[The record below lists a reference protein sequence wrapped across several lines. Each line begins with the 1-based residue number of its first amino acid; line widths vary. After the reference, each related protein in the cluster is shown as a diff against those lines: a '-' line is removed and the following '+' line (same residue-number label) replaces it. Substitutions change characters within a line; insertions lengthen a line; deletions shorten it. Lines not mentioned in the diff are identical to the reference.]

1 MPFYSSLAAHKN
13 AHNKQRNKPN
23 PNQNKQAK
31 LLDRMSKGIREAPT
45 KAVMNE
51 LALRSGETPD
61 AAYGLRQSLATAGA
75 LIGSTVSTLV
85 FIGTGHNYIATFAA
99 ASVPPLFALAWLV
112 AQFKDDLLGRGDEAK
127 ANARAKV
134 DKAAAIAAAAAK
146 RAADGQD
153 PLEDEKPFTLLQKAR
168 ALVGAFKPAYW
179 QALLV
184 VAALYFA
191 RFDASFVSLRAK
203 QVMARGAIPMLF
215 FVSSLIQTFLTAP
228 LAKAAG
234 TGVATRNKLLAAG
247 FFAMVAANFCFG
259 SSLCA
264 TPAGM
269 FAGASLLGLHM
280 ALTHSITVSMVASYM
295 PTGEVKGVGK
305 LSGTAVSFTDFLLG
319 FVLAASNVLA
329 GRLSDAAQQAGHGNV
344 GCFAGGAVACG
355 AALVLLVLFARFGAL
370 GRDDEI
376 VAKARKPKP
385 A

>member
-1 MPFYSSLAAHKN
+1 
-13 AHNKQRNKPN
+13 
-23 PNQNKQAK
+23 
-31 LLDRMSKGIREAPT
+31 MSKGIREAPT
-45 KAVMNE
+45 KAVLNE
-51 LALRSGETPD
+51 LALKSGDSPD

-85 FIGTGHNYIATFAA
+85 FLGTGHNYIATFTA
-99 ASVPPLFALAWLV
+99 ASVPPLLALLWLV
-112 AQFKDDLLGRGDEAK
+112 SQFKDEIFGGNKEKQAEQ
-127 ANARAKV
+127 
-134 DKAAAIAAAAAK
+134 AAAK
-146 RAADGQD
+146 VAKAAKQAAKDAAKAAGTVIASAD
-153 PLEDEKPFTLLQKAR
+153 EDAPMTLLQKAR

-179 QALLV
+179 QALIV

-203 QVMARGAIPMLF
+203 QVMTRGAIPMLF

-247 FFAMVAANFCFG
+247 FLAMVAANFCFG

-264 TPAGM
+264 SPAGM

-295 PTGEVKGVGK
+295 PTGEVKGIGK

-329 GRLSDAAQQAGHGNV
+329 GRLSDAAQQSGYGNV

-355 AALVLLVLFARFGAL
+355 LAMVLLLVFAKFGAL

>member
-1 MPFYSSLAAHKN
+1 
-13 AHNKQRNKPN
+13 
-23 PNQNKQAK
+23 
-31 LLDRMSKGIREAPT
+31 MSKGIREAPT

-51 LALRSGETPD
+51 LALKSGDAPD

-85 FIGTGHNYIATFAA
+85 FLGTGHNYIATFTA
-99 ASVPPLFALAWLV
+99 ASIPPLLALMWLV
-112 AQFKDDLLGRGDEAK
+112 SQFKDELFGKKKEEQDAAAK
-127 ANARAKV
+127 AAKAAK
-134 DKAAAIAAAAAK
+134 DAAKAAAKAAGNAVSSSDE
-146 RAADGQD
+146 DGSSM
-153 PLEDEKPFTLLQKAR
+153 TLLQKAK

-234 TGVATRNKLLAAG
+234 TGVATRNRLLAAG

-264 TPAGM
+264 SPAGM

-295 PTGEVKGVGK
+295 PTGEVKGIGK

-329 GRLSDAAQQAGHGNV
+329 GRLSDAAQQAGYGNV
-344 GCFAGGAVACG
+344 GCFAGGAAACG
-355 AALVLLVLFARFGAL
+355 VAMLLLLLFAKFGAL

>member
-1 MPFYSSLAAHKN
+1 
-13 AHNKQRNKPN
+13 
-23 PNQNKQAK
+23 
-31 LLDRMSKGIREAPT
+31 MSKGIREAPT

-51 LALRSGETPD
+51 LALKSGDAPD

-85 FIGTGHNYIATFAA
+85 FLGTGHNYIATFAA
-99 ASVPPLFALAWLV
+99 ASVPPLFALLWLV
-112 AQFKDDLLGRGDEAK
+112 GVFKDDLLGRGDEAK
-127 ANARAKV
+127 ANAQAKA
-134 DKAAAIAAAAAK
+134 DKAAK
-146 RAADGQD
+146 RAAAVAAGGADASG
-153 PLEDEKPFTLLQKAR
+153 EEEVSYTLLQKAR

-179 QALLV
+179 QALVV

-234 TGVATRNKLLAAG
+234 TGVATRNRLLAAG

-264 TPAGM
+264 SPAGM

-295 PTGEVKGVGK
+295 PTGEVKGIGK

-329 GRLSDAAQQAGHGNV
+329 GRLSDAAQQAGYGNV
-344 GCFAGGAVACG
+344 GCFAGGAAACG
-355 AALVLLVLFARFGAL
+355 AAFVLLVLFARFGAL

>member
-1 MPFYSSLAAHKN
+1 
-13 AHNKQRNKPN
+13 
-23 PNQNKQAK
+23 
-31 LLDRMSKGIREAPT
+31 MSKGIREAPT

-51 LALRSGETPD
+51 LALKSGDAPD

-85 FIGTGHNYIATFAA
+85 FLGTGHNYIATFAA
-99 ASVPPLFALAWLV
+99 ASVPPLFALLWLV
-112 AQFKDDLLGRGDEAK
+112 AQFKDDLLGRGDEA
-127 ANARAKV
+127 R
-134 DKAAAIAAAAAK
+134 AAAASKADKAAK
-146 RAADGQD
+146 RAAAVAAGEGEAQ
-153 PLEDEKPFTLLQKAR
+153 EESFTLLQKAR

-179 QALLV
+179 QALIV
-184 VAALYFA
+184 VMALYFA

-264 TPAGM
+264 SPAGM

-295 PTGEVKGVGK
+295 PTGEVKGIGK

-329 GRLSDAAQQAGHGNV
+329 GRLSDAAQQAGLGNV
-344 GCFAGGAVACG
+344 GCFAGGAAACG
-355 AALVLLVLFARFGAL
+355 AAFVLLVLFARFGAL

>member
-1 MPFYSSLAAHKN
+1 
-13 AHNKQRNKPN
+13 
-23 PNQNKQAK
+23 
-31 LLDRMSKGIREAPT
+31 MSKGIREAPT

-51 LALRSGETPD
+51 LALKSGDAPD

-85 FIGTGHNYIATFAA
+85 FLGTGHNYIATFTA
-99 ASVPPLFALAWLV
+99 ASIPPLLALLWLV
-112 AQFKDDLLGRGDEAK
+112 AQFKDDLLGKGEE
-127 ANARAKV
+127 
-134 DKAAAIAAAAAK
+134 AAAAAK
-146 RAADGQD
+146 RKAEKAAKKAAAAAAGGGAESSSD
-153 PLEDEKPFTLLQKAR
+153 EEKPLSLLQKAR

-179 QALLV
+179 QALIV

-203 QVMARGAIPMLF
+203 QVMARSAIPMLF

-234 TGVATRNKLLAAG
+234 TGVATRNRLLAAG
-247 FFAMVAANFCFG
+247 FLAMVAANFCFG

-295 PTGEVKGVGK
+295 PTGEVKGIGK

-329 GRLSDAAQQAGHGNV
+329 GRLSDAAQQAGYGNV
-344 GCFAGGAVACG
+344 GCFAGGAAACG
-355 AALVLLVLFARFGAL
+355 LALVLLTLFARFGAL

>member
-1 MPFYSSLAAHKN
+1 
-13 AHNKQRNKPN
+13 
-23 PNQNKQAK
+23 
-31 LLDRMSKGIREAPT
+31 MSKGIREAPT

>member
-1 MPFYSSLAAHKN
+1 
-13 AHNKQRNKPN
+13 
-23 PNQNKQAK
+23 
-31 LLDRMSKGIREAPT
+31 MSKGIREAPT

-51 LALRSGETPD
+51 LALKSGDAPD

-85 FIGTGHNYIATFAA
+85 FLGTGHNYIATFAA
-99 ASVPPLFALAWLV
+99 ASVPPLFALLWLV
-112 AQFKDDLLGRGDEAK
+112 AKFKDELIDGGKAAK
-127 ANARAKV
+127 AEADAKKAA
-134 DKAAAIAAAAAK
+134 DKAAKKAAAAASGV
-146 RAADGQD
+146 AEASAG
-153 PLEDEKPFTLLQKAR
+153 EDDKPFTLLQKAR

-179 QALLV
+179 QALVV

-203 QVMARGAIPMLF
+203 QVMARSAIPMLF

-234 TGVATRNKLLAAG
+234 TGVATRNRLLAAG
-247 FFAMVAANFCFG
+247 FAAMVAANFCFG

-264 TPAGM
+264 SPAGM

-295 PTGEVKGVGK
+295 PTGEVKGIGK

-329 GRLSDAAQQAGHGNV
+329 GRLSDAAQQAGLGNV
-344 GCFAGGAVACG
+344 GCFAGGAAACG
-355 AALVLLVLFARFGAL
+355 LAAVLLALFARFGAL